1 MSENITKILHSTR
14 QDSWGQKLK
23 NIKKTIEEY
32 DKARTGQSRSS
43 SNEIVKSLNN
53 ILPTYWDVFHT
64 HNTARRRNG
73 ELLKR
78 DDSDEACLPSYDIGI
93 FLVGY
98 SSLPIALSL
107 AEIQPTGQIYFLYS
121 SDTRPILLEIGDR
134 LQKMLDDSYQ
144 LFVDRVVTTAQNN
157 QGDSALAI
165 DKPSDPVATFK
176 RIKEIIDNI
185 DDVDNK
191 RIALDLTGGKKTML
205 GGGYTAGAIWASK
218 WSEAAQGLVPFC
230 DMYYIDSLEYK
241 PERGSPEPGTEFLSQ
256 LVNPYD
262 VYDVQSL
269 GKAEALFYEHNYEAA
284 VHLWRE
290 VQEKLGEHAD
300 RYGLQ
305 NEQDAVEKDLHMA
318 DCYSL
323 WDAFDYKTAFDES
336 AQPNGHLWEYTRK
349 HVSAEINV
357 LDILRDIEDQKTL
370 FADEARVIHWAVD
383 RYQNAVRRYESD
395 RFNDAIVRFT
405 QVVEILCIYQIY
417 QVQEAGELTDRS
429 HNVITCPE
437 VVLDEHWS
445 VTKLIHFLFTERP
458 NEMYEGRYRIGN
470 LDKRLKIDEYDYR
483 DVRHITRLIKHRNMF
498 VHVEGT
504 PAWEDLT
511 DNAEKLRELALKFLE
526 NFSKDYCCCK
536 GLDFDD
542 LLELH
547 RFCR

>member
-1 MSENITKILHSTR
+1 MQEIRKRLNCVLHDDAGWRKKLLKINRQMFAYESGRRQNPGANHEDLLH
-14 QDSWGQKLK
+14 
-23 NIKKTIEEY
+23 E
-32 DKARTGQSRSS
+32 
-43 SNEIVKSLNN
+43 
-53 ILPTYWDVFHT
+53 ILPTYWEIVRT
-64 HNTARRRNG
+64 HNIYQRKKNQ
-73 ELLKR
+73 
-78 DDSDEACLPSYDIGI
+78 LPSRGNDENHLPYYGVGI
-93 FLVGY
+93 FLVGF
-98 SSLPIALSL
+98 STLPIVLSL
-107 AEIQPTGQIYFLYS
+107 AEIQPFKQIYFLYS
-121 SDTRPILLEIGDR
+121 ADTL
-134 LQKMLDDSYQ
+134 KMLDEIKDRISAMLPDDSP
-144 LFVDRVVTTAQNN
+144 LKALVNT
-157 QGDSALAI
+157 SADESSDFALKITDA
-165 DKPSDPVATFK
+165 SDPVATFK
-176 RIKEIIDNI
+176 EIKGVIDN
-185 DDVDNK
+185 VRKSSESNTN
-191 RIALDLTGGKKTML
+191 IALDLTGGKKTMI
-205 GGGYTAGAIWASK
+205 GGGFTAGSIYSLAPK
-218 WSEAAQGLVPFC
+218 C
-230 DMYYIDSLEYK
+230 DMFYVDSLEYD
-241 PERGSPEPGTEFLSQ
+241 PGRGSPKPGYEFLSR
-256 LVNPYD
+256 LDNPYD

-269 GKAEALFYEHNYEAA
+269 GKAEVLFYEHNYEAS

-300 RYGLQ
+300 RYGLE
-305 NEQDAVEKDLHMA
+305 NEQDTVEKDLHMA

-336 AQPNGHLWEYTRK
+336 AHPNGHLWEYTRK

-357 LDILRDIEDQKTL
+357 LGILRAIEDQETL
-370 FADEARVIHWAVD
+370 FDDEARVIHWAVD

-445 VTKLIHFLFTERP
+445 VTKLIRFLFTKRP

-470 LDKRLKIDEYDYR
+470 FDKRLKIDKYGYR
-483 DVRHITRLIKHRNMF
+483 DIPDITKLIKHRNIF
-498 VHVEGT
+498 VHAERT
-504 PAWEDLT
+504 PAWEDMK

-547 RFCR
+547 KFRR